1 MQLHRAIKGRQWLS
15 VTWLSVMSPGVCSGT
30 SAGAVAVRWT
40 HGWAHTHSLHSE
52 LQLWLCHRS
61 VKLLTDLKG
70 TTAERPSQPFTLY
83 TARDPVI
90 WLRLLN
96 WRDNLRLSC
105 VCFSVGVCVC
115 FFFFFNFPHHVLI
128 CAEWSHTRAHTHKV
142 FSDTDSHTFPIW
154 RTKCV
159 TGSSCI

>member
-15 VTWLSVMSPGVCSGT
+15 VTWLSVMSLVVCSGT

-96 WRDNLRLSC
+96 WRDKLRLSC
-105 VCFSVGVCVC
+105 GCFSVGVCVC
-115 FFFFFNFPHHVLI
+115 AFSFFLI
-128 CAEWSHTRAHTHKV
+128 SHIMSSSAQNDHTRARTHTQGILRHRL
-142 FSDTDSHTFPIW
+142 THFPHLED
-154 RTKCV
+154 
-159 TGSSCI
+159 